1 MSNVKKAIL
10 EIFAVV
16 LAVFTVVFLVNAYNK
31 GEIGNKAE
39 KVAKTFAEELEGTWY
54 GKGEISA
61 ITFMKDGK
69 TSLKI
74 LGVAVDGEFS
84 DSYDIPKEK
93 HTLKLKYKTIMGVS
107 VEREFEAELREDKLT
122 LTDNQLK
129 FVTLEYRR
137 SDGTEPT
144 EEQTSAAPAAADKKE
159 EKNKEP
165 EKQDIETLQ
174 KNLIGEWRDSSGTNS
189 GYEFKEDG
197 SVTIKLLGVS
207 YEGTYTVSVD
217 EETGKNLIRITY
229 AQLSITKV
237 TNGYFAAIED
247 GVLTL
252 TQRGAEKV
260 VLNYTKVN

>member
-1 MSNVKKAIL
+1 MSNVKKSIL
-10 EIFAVV
+10 EILAVV
-16 LAVFTVVFLVNAYNK
+16 LVVFTVVFLLNAYNK

-61 ITFMKDGK
+61 MTFMKDGK
-69 TSLKI
+69 TSLKV

-107 VEREFEAELREDKLT
+107 VEREFEAELKEDKLT
-122 LTDNQLK
+122 LIDNQLK
-129 FVTLEYRR
+129 FVTLEFRR
-137 SDGTEPT
+137 ADGTEPT
-144 EEQTSAAPAAADKKE
+144 EEQTAADKTEETKKE
-159 EKNKEP
+159 SSQSVEA
-165 EKQDIETLQ
+165 LQ

-207 YEGTYTVSVD
+207 YDGTYTVTVD
-217 EETGKNLIRITY
+217 GETGRNLIRVTY
-229 AQLSITKV
+229 AKLGVTKV
-237 TNGYFAAIED
+237 TNGYFAVIDD
-247 GVLTL
+247 GVLSL

-260 VLNYTKVN
+260 VLRYTKAK